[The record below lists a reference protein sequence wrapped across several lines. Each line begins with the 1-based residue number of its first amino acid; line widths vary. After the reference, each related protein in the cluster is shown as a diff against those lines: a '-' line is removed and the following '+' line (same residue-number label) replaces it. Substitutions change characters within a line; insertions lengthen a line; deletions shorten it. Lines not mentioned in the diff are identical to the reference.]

1 MPARRASAPSAAARP
16 SSDSSGGKIPRATS
30 RRSSSAMVV
39 RSLRRSRDPRTPSGS
54 AMTRVASS
62 RISSRIVAISAPTPS
77 RSSCSSRRR
86 CASRT
91 VTRRSRERRSSSVC
105 AESSSARRARSTER
119 RAFSRPM
126 PACAARSSSSVR
138 SVGRR
143 GSPGD
148 FATARSPI
156 VSPAC
161 SIGSVRSGSP
171 TVGLRRPGRGPDPVG
186 ALGTRKEHP
195 DAGGACTHT
204 ACRRLRH
211 VREELVDRWDLRD
224 PVAELGH
231 HLVRRRPPAVDEPV
245 REPVEQGPGRLHG
258 DGNQDR
264 RAEPERLVGL
274 VADQCPE
281 SDHDR
286 AVDDH
291 DPERQAHVRDRL
303 RDDDVDVVEAVL
315 EDRQRRRCRDAQHEH
330 HQERD
335 PEDSRNPLRC

>member
-1 MPARRASAPSAAARP
+1 
-16 SSDSSGGKIPRATS
+16 
-30 RRSSSAMVV
+30 
-39 RSLRRSRDPRTPSGS
+39 
-54 AMTRVASS
+54 MTRAASS

-105 AESSSARRARSTER
+105 AESSSARRSRSTER

-171 TVGLRRPGRGPDPVG
+171 TSVSDGHVADRTRSGPSGPGRNIR
-186 ALGTRKEHP
+186 TRAARAA
-195 DAGGACTHT
+195 DAAR
-204 ACRRLRH
+204 RRLRH

-224 PVAELGH
+224 PVAELRH
-231 HLVRRRPPAVDEPV
+231 HLVRRGPPAVDEPV

-258 DGNQDR
+258 DGDQDR

-274 VADQCPE
+274 VADQRSE

-286 AVDDH
+286 AVDER
-291 DPERQAHVRDRL
+291 DPECQPRVRDRL
-303 RDDDVDVVEAVL
+303 RDDDVHVVEAVA
-315 EDRQRRRCRDAQHEH
+315 EDRQRCRSRDAEHEH

-335 PEDSRNPLRC
+335 PEDVGVLSDPEQARRRTS